1 MKINKLKKHYQ
12 NKNFRINDLLNV
24 ANNFITHI
32 APEQPSERVSNIL
45 TERNVRYYISQG
57 LVDRPTGKDGVS
69 ALYEYRHLLQ
79 LIALKRLQLA
89 YIPVK
94 KIAEILSDKN
104 ESELHQIIAD
114 KGVETDTKIENPALS
129 FLNSISKPQK
139 IEKEN
144 NTRSSSPAKAISN
157 EAPQRISQSPPIV
170 PNRSKLKSCSWERY
184 ELDDGIE
191 IHIRDDQDRQA
202 IKTKIKNSINELIK
216 KL

>member
-1 MKINKLKKHYQ
+1 MEINKLKKRYQ
-12 NKNFRINDLLNV
+12 REKFRISELLNI
-24 ANNFITHI
+24 ANNFIAHI

-45 TERNVRYYISQG
+45 TERNVRYYINQR

-94 KIAEILSDKN
+94 KIADILSGKN
-104 ESELHQIIAD
+104 ESELYQIVAGEGI
-114 KGVETDTKIENPALS
+114 ETDSQIENPALS

-144 NTRSSSPAKAISN
+144 KTISSSPARAISN
-157 EAPQRISQSPPIV
+157 EAPERMSQSPPII
-170 PNRSKLKSCSWERY
+170 PNRSKLKSCSWKRY

-191 IHIRDDQDRQA
+191 IHIRDDQDTQA
-202 IKTKIKNSINELIK
+202 VKTKIKNSINELIK